1 MMYKFVDEQSANHPV
16 DLLCNTM
23 EISRSAYYAYRKG
36 DTFKITEKR
45 SVLLSEVKK
54 VFNVHRKRY
63 GSRRIKHE
71 LHRQG
76 IPIGRDKVRNLMKSQ
91 NLVAIQP
98 KSFVPKTTD
107 SRHTLGYS
115 QNVLAQRGFPK
126 RLDEAYVGDITYLPT
141 TSGEWLYLM
150 TWMDLCSRCI
160 VGWKIEDHMED
171 SLVIEALELAFAKRK
186 PSPGL
191 IVHTDRAGQFASA
204 DFRYLLASHQ
214 CIQSMSKADNPYDNA
229 YAESLFS
236 RFKAELIQKG
246 AFESKEDAIIEV
258 FDYIE
263 VYYNTQRL
271 HSSLRYM
278 PPQEFENKIKQS
290 KL

>member
-16 DLLCNTM
+16 DLLCNMM

>member
-76 IPIGRDKVRNLMKSQ
+76 IPIGRDTVRNLMKSQ

-160 VGWKIEDHMED
+160 VGWKIENHMED

>member
-76 IPIGRDKVRNLMKSQ
+76 IPIGRDTVRNLMKSQ

>member
-1 MMYKFVDEQSANHPV
+1 MMYEFVKEQSAKHPV
-16 DLLCNTM
+16 DLLCKTM
-23 EISRSAYYAYRKG
+23 EISRSAYYAYSKG
-36 DTFKITEKR
+36 DTFTITQER

-54 VFNVHRKRY
+54 VFSVHRKRY

-71 LHRQG
+71 LQRQG
-76 IPIGRDKVRNLMKSQ
+76 IPIGRDKVRSLMKRQ
-91 NLVAIQP
+91 NLIAIQP
-98 KSFVPKTTD
+98 KSFVPKTTN

-115 QNVLAQRGFPK
+115 PNVLAQCGFPK
-126 RLDEAYVGDITYLPT
+126 GPGATYVGDITYLPT

-150 TWMDLCSRCI
+150 AWMDLFSRRI
-160 VGWKIEDHMED
+160 VGWKIEEHMED
-171 SLVIEALELAFAKRK
+171 SLAIEALEFAFAKQK
-186 PSPGL
+186 PSAGL

-204 DFRYLLASHQ
+204 DFRYLLARHQ

-246 AFESKEDAIIEV
+246 AFESKEDATTEV

-290 KL
+290 KP

>member
-1 MMYKFVDEQSANHPV
+1 MIYKFVTDQSSDYPV
-16 DLLCNTM
+16 DLLCKTM
-23 EISRSAYYAYRKG
+23 EISRSSYYAYDKG
-36 DTFKITEKR
+36 DTFTITDER
-45 SVLLSEVKK
+45 LMLESEVRK

-76 IPIGRDKVRNLMKSQ
+76 IPIGRDKVRSLMKSQ

-115 QNVLAQRGFPK
+115 RNVLAQRGFPK
-126 RLDEAYVGDITYLPT
+126 GLDKAYVGDITYLAT

-150 TWMDLCSRCI
+150 TWMDLCSRRI
-160 VGWKIEDHMED
+160 VGWKIEEHMED
-171 SLVIEALELAFAKRK
+171 SLAIEALELAFAKRK

-204 DFRYLLASHQ
+204 DFRHLLGRHQ

-246 AFESKEDAIIEV
+246 AFESKEDAITEV

-278 PPQEFENKIKQS
+278 PPEEFENKIKQS
-290 KL
+290 KP